1 MLHEVDGR
9 IVIDDLVPGGPAFKS
24 NEVDAGDFIEAVDG
38 VTVSPD
44 NYHDLL
50 IGSDIPGSIATITI
64 IRGEKSALLH
74 AQKPG
79 QVLEASLRRMD
90 RSEVNDNVELYEL
103 FMEIKSDLEANAPKN
118 DLMQRV
124 DACKSS

>member
-1 MLHEVDGR
+1 MMLHEVDGR

-44 NYHDLL
+44 NYH
-50 IGSDIPGSIATITI
+50 
-64 IRGEKSALLH
+64 EKSALLH